1 MAARLEYLKRTGKDS
16 GSSASAETFEEGEGM
31 SDEDQARRANDEDQM
46 RRANEEAD
54 VEAHK
59 KETMATDESG
69 NEESDDVE
77 GHLRR

>member
-1 MAARLEYLKRTGKDS
+1 
-16 GSSASAETFEEGEGM
+16 M
-31 SDEDQARRANDEDQM
+31 SDEDQARRANDEDQA
-46 RRANEEAD
+46 RRANDESD

-59 KETMATDESG
+59 KLAASDEGG